1 MNESYEENKFP
12 KHVQFTSSTKRD
24 GERGWEG
31 NCILAKMYCLK
42 QKFTGRKSMR
52 PNVLKM
58 KNMNVELRWG
68 GKQKKEEQKPPKS

>member
-1 MNESYEENKFP
+1 MN
-12 KHVQFTSSTKRD
+12 FTKKINFQNTYNSPQALREMVKGD
-24 GERGWEG
+24 GEA
-31 NCILAKMYCLK
+31 NCILAKMYFLK

-68 GKQKKEEQKPPKS
+68 GKQKKEGQKPPKS